1 MTARLNALCVFCGSS
16 LGSSELYREGTRGFG
31 AELALRGI
39 DLVWGGGHV
48 GLMGVVADA
57 VLDGGRR
64 AIGVIPQF
72 MVGRELAHPRAS
84 ELIVVDSMHT
94 RKATMAARAD
104 GFVLLPGGLGS
115 FEEFFEVLTWAQLEL
130 HQKPIGVL
138 NLAGYFD
145 PLLELLQHA
154 SREGFIHH
162 RSLDLLVNAEEPA
175 ALLDRLDARRAML
188 EASPAARA
196 RLSDPLDKT

>member
-1 MTARLNALCVFCGSS
+1 MSPRLKALCVFCGSS
-16 LGSSELYREGTRGFG
+16 LGGAEVYREGTRRFG
-31 AELALRGI
+31 TELAKRGV

-48 GLMGVVADA
+48 GLMGVIADA

-84 ELIVVDSMHT
+84 ELVVVDSMHT

-104 GFVLLPGGLGS
+104 GFALLPGGLGS

-130 HQKPIGVL
+130 HRKPIGVL

-154 SREGFIHH
+154 SREGFVHH
-162 RSLDLLVNAEEPA
+162 RSLDLLVSAEEPGE
-175 ALLDRLDARRAML
+175 LLDRLEARRATL
-188 EASPAARA
+188 RSSPVADAPA
-196 RLSDPLDKT
+196 EDALDRT

>member
-16 LGSSELYREGTRGFG
+16 LGSSDVYRQGALAFG
-31 AELALRGI
+31 AELARRGV

-48 GLMGVVADA
+48 GLMGVIADA

-84 ELIVVDSMHT
+84 ELAVVDSMHS

-104 GFVLLPGGLGS
+104 AFVLLPGGLGS

-130 HQKPIGVL
+130 HDKPIGVL

-145 PLLELLQHA
+145 PLLELLSHA
-154 SREGFIHH
+154 SREGFVHH
-162 RSLDLLVNAEEPA
+162 RSLDLLVSAQHPTSLLDQLEARRVATPA
-175 ALLDRLDARRAML
+175 SRGLLDR
-188 EASPAARA
+188 
-196 RLSDPLDKT
+196 T